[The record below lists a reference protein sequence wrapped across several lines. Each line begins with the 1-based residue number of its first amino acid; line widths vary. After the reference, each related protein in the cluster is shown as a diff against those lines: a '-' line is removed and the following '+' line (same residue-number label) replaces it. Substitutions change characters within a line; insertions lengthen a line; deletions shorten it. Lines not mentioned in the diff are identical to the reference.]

1 MAVFF
6 EKTLKQFSCLR
17 TDLPYIVARNN
28 NRLCSYGFHYCKLGL
43 GVEGCSVEEHAE
55 QSHAQSPHIN
65 RFCPKSRAV
74 WVTFLWGHEVI
85 SAFCCFYLVTVSGV
99 RKNVAYSEIDYL
111 GCVVLVDKNVLRLD
125 VTMHNASVMQML
137 QTQGRIPNAMSDCF
151 FFDKPVLLGCPGSG
165 AEDSGFDLP
174 FNETSPLGELHDE
187 HQFVICVNNLKQFDY
202 VWMGLCL
209 LDSFDLV
216 VHHLV

>member
-1 MAVFF
+1 
-6 EKTLKQFSCLR
+6 
-17 TDLPYIVARNN
+17 
-28 NRLCSYGFHYCKLGL
+28 
-43 GVEGCSVEEHAE
+43 
-55 QSHAQSPHIN
+55 
-65 RFCPKSRAV
+65 
-74 WVTFLWGHEVI
+74 
-85 SAFCCFYLVTVSGV
+85 
-99 RKNVAYSEIDYL
+99 VAYSEIDYL

-125 VTMHNASVMQML
+125 VTMHNTSVMQML

-151 FFDKPVLLGCPGSG
+151 FFDKPVLLGCPSSG